1 MIEELAIQLDDFLG
15 SASQVQCFAHILNLV
30 VKSIMRQFDVSDK
43 KGDVADD
50 VTQELHKLA
59 GDIEHE
65 EVLSQSG
72 IGQQDGDGDVG
83 SRDNVEGWV
92 DEWDEMDPGELMA
105 LDNAVQ
111 PVRFLLAKVS

>member
-1 MIEELAIQLDDFLG
+1 M
-15 SASQVQCFAHILNLV
+15 H
-30 VKSIMRQFDVSDK
+30 QFDVPDK
-43 KGDVADD
+43 KGDVTDN

-65 EVLSQSG
+65 EVLFQSG

-92 DEWDEMDPGELMA
+92 DKWDEMDPGELMA
-105 LDNAVQ
+105 LDNAIQLVC
-111 PVRFLLAKVS
+111 FLLAKVS